1 MVASH
6 LISATNEDNLMLKRL
21 LAPLLTLLLLAG
33 VGIAIYIS
41 VTDQANTKAITES
54 SQALHEIK
62 GVIGSEKE
70 EFFRDPQTIAALAK
84 INLTVKVETLGSR
97 EIAATPNLAKEYA
110 FAFPAGVSAAEKIK
124 RDQNIKK
131 SVQPF
136 FTPMVIASWK
146 PIAEILMANNIVK
159 KRGDAYYIIDMTAL
173 FNLIIN
179 EKRWTDLKGS
189 EQYPA
194 NKSILVATSNVAK
207 SNSAAMYLA
216 LASYILNNNAIV
228 QNEAQIAPIAGKL
241 ASLFSRQ
248 GFAENST
255 EIPFQD
261 YLTMGIGK
269 SPLVMIYEAQF
280 LREVAKTKNSA
291 IKPDMVLLYPE
302 PTLFTKHVFIP
313 FNADAEKLGKALM
326 EDEELQK
333 IAVQHGLRTAN
344 AGLLAKGSSF
354 IAPPELVNVI
364 DAPSYEML
372 EAMINQVSTAK

>member
-1 MVASH
+1 
-6 LISATNEDNLMLKRL
+6 MLKRL

-33 VGIAIYIS
+33 VGAAIYVS
-41 VTDQANTKAITES
+41 VTDPAGNKTPES
-54 SQALHEIK
+54 STLHEIK
-62 GVIGSEKE
+62 GVIGSEKVD
-70 EFFRDPQTIAALAK
+70 FFRDPQTIAALAK
-84 INLTVKVETLGSR
+84 LNLTVTVEKSGSR
-97 EIAATPNLAKEYA
+97 EIATIPNLATKYD
-110 FAFPAGVSAAEKIK
+110 FVFPAGVSAAEKIK

-146 PIAEILMANNIVK
+146 PIADILIANNIVK
-159 KRGDAYYIIDMTAL
+159 KRGDAYYIIDMMAL
-173 FNLIIN
+173 FDLIIK

-189 EQYPA
+189 DAYPA
-194 NKSILVATSNVAK
+194 NKSILVATTDVRT

-216 LASYILNNNAIV
+216 LASYLLNNNAIV
-228 QNEAQIAPIAGKL
+228 QNEAQIAPITDKL

-248 GFAENST
+248 GFMENST

-261 YLTMGIGK
+261 YLTMGMGK

-291 IKPDMVLLYPE
+291 IRPDMVLLYPE

-313 FNADAEKLGKALM
+313 FNADAEKLADALM
-326 EDEELQK
+326 NDETLQQ

-344 AGLLAKGSSF
+344 AGALVKTTSF
-354 IAPPELVNVI
+354 VAPPELVNVI